1 MIGGRWWCLLWIGTS
16 VAFAQATAGQKF
28 DAMAVF
34 QEKCAICHGAPGV
47 TRAPSP
53 SALRAMTPE
62 AVYAAL
68 ASGSMKEMAK
78 ALTDGQRAELAE
90 AVTEQRLGT
99 AAIADAKAMTNPCP
113 DGGGV
118 RAGIEVE
125 NGYGVDLSNSRYISA
140 SAAGL
145 SRERVGKLKLK
156 WAFGFPGA
164 SQMIG
169 QPTIAGGRLF
179 AGSQAGYVYGLNAA
193 TGCVS
198 WSFRASGGVRTAPVY
213 RASSDGGAAIWF
225 GDLKGNAYAVDAK
238 TGRQIWR
245 VNLDSHVAAR
255 ITAAPVLY
263 GDVLYVPVS
272 SSEEGNAAEPSYECC
287 TFRGSVAALD
297 AKTGRKLWQ
306 TYTIPEEPRRTGR
319 NSAGH
324 AGWGP
329 AGGAVWGTPVI
340 DPKAGALYVGTGDSY
355 TAPAPRTTDA
365 VMALNLKTGAVL
377 WSAQDL
383 PNDAWVVGC
392 MEPKATNC
400 PEPEGPDYDF
410 GAALILHDLP
420 GGGRV
425 LLAGQKSG
433 IVWAHDPD
441 HRGAL
446 LWKADV
452 TREPPDATGEIVWG
466 GAADET
472 SVYYGLTSGGVAA
485 LDIATGKR
493 KWLSRFNESGPH
505 RGSPGAVTV
514 IPGVVFAG
522 GLDGILRALDSESGK
537 MLWQS
542 DTNGEVR
549 SVNGVRAAGGS
560 LGAPGPMVAGGML
573 YVESGFIGVVSG
585 KPGNVLLAYAVPEGR

>member
-1 MIGGRWWCLLWIGTS
+1 MMTGRWWFLLWVAPG
-16 VAFAQATAGQKF
+16 VAFGQVGAAPAFDPMALFQKNCAT
-28 DAMAVF
+28 
-34 QEKCAICHGAPGV
+34 CHGAPGV

-62 AVYAAL
+62 AVYSAL

-78 ALTDGQRAELAE
+78 GLTEGERAALAE
-90 AVTEQRLGT
+90 VITEQKLGT

-113 DGGGV
+113 DEAMGG
-118 RAGIEVE
+118 AGSVVE
-125 NGYGVDLSNSRYISA
+125 NGYGVDLANTRYISA
-140 SAAGL
+140 SAAGI
-145 SRERVGKLKLK
+145 SRERVGKLTLK

-169 QPTIAGGRLF
+169 QPTIADGRLF
-179 AGSQAGYVYGLNAA
+179 AGSAAGYVYSLNAS
-193 TGCVS
+193 TGCIY
-198 WSFRASGGVRTAPVY
+198 WSFRANGGVRTAPVY
-213 RASSDGGAAIWF
+213 RAASDGGATIWF

-272 SSEEGNAAEPSYECC
+272 SSEEGNAAEPGYECC

-297 AKTGRKLWQ
+297 ANTGRKLWQ
-306 TYTIPEEPRRTGR
+306 TYPIAEAPRRKGK

-324 AGWGP
+324 AAWGP
-329 AGGAVWGTPVI
+329 AGAGVWGTPVI
-340 DPKAGALYVGTGDSY
+340 DHAREALYIGTGDSY
-355 TAPAPRTTDA
+355 TAPAPSTTDA
-365 VMALNLKTGAVL
+365 VMALSLKTGAVL
-377 WSAQDL
+377 WSVQDL

-400 PEPEGPDYDF
+400 PEPRGPDYDF
-410 GAALILHDLP
+410 GAALILRNLP
-420 GGGRV
+420 GGRRV

-441 HRGAL
+441 NRGAVV
-446 LWKADV
+446 WKTDV
-452 TREPPDATGEIVWG
+452 ARQRVDESGEIVWG

-472 SVYYGLTSGGVAA
+472 TVYYGLTSGGVVA
-485 LDIATGKR
+485 LDISTGKK
-493 KWLSRFNESGPH
+493 KWLSAFNESGPH
-505 RGSPGAVTV
+505 KGSPGAVTV

-522 GLDGILRALDSESGK
+522 GLDGVLRALATESGRI
-537 MLWQS
+537 LWQS
-542 DTNGEVR
+542 DTKGEVR
-549 SVNGVRAAGGS
+549 SVNGVKAAGGS
-560 LGAPGPMVAGGML
+560 LGAPGPMLANGIL
-573 YVESGFIGVVSG
+573 YGESGFIGVVNG
-585 KPGNVLLAYAVPEGR
+585 QPGNVLLAYGDSGR